1 MPLAENLGRL
11 FEVGF
16 NIGILADIQHQ
27 KYPNYFGDL
36 YSQDLEKLRLP
47 TMVRKIADAEKISDT
62 ESMKN
67 LERWSE
73 YFIQKGFIA
82 GLNFFREYI
91 KSTNWKLNL
100 RKPEILYY
108 QCSFDGDNA
117 FGSNPKDR
125 QQTTSKLL
133 SQFLSTDVLDS
144 QLNNYITKYHKK
156 GEFLQADTLILLR
169 YGRKIRIICVDLS
182 IFSIKSMEDL
192 LALDNIEVLRQM
204 LMRDIKHIRSKSVF
218 SKLRIDTGDTQ
229 DFGLEFSP
237 DLKRYFT
244 AFKRKDKETAKLIQA
259 GAYAYSFYNFLQK
272 ETDILDNS
280 KSLLFNVVGYS
291 DRNISSLCLQP
302 KNINILETC
311 ADIYQNEPKE
321 QEIKNARQEVLEKIK
336 LNAKK
341 SFQNGRKFI
350 QELSVENFQEKGD
363 KITPVVHQEK
373 IDDFFNSV
381 GIIPD
386 ELAKE
391 MDVTPKLTLRN
402 AHAELITKALKSDK
416 TYVFLTGNPGIG
428 KTTAIA
434 NFLKSHI
441 EDGFL
446 LFYVSPRTQVN
457 VDLINKFKSETGE
470 SLCSEKIF
478 GLTTNSILIKENNG
492 KPTVSYHS
500 NFRQDNFIKNTVNFI
515 HKGLVSKHPQKT
527 ARRKSRFY
535 RETQDSIKDI
545 GEKSAGVLDSICQGI
560 YTTINQNISNNIVA
574 TVSIQSLRKTSNGGD
589 TLKHLRKIFKDAYHR
604 NTGVMPEKMQEI
616 SQRIKH
622 IFIMID
628 EVTGDDSGVNFLH
641 GIKEFLKDYDLTN
654 PKLKFNTKVIVADA
668 SIVEKEVIKQHLSQT
683 SPEPDKIYFRS
694 VGANSNS
701 PLQVENF
708 DFNKQ
713 PAIAINANSYPAS
726 SLDITYKIFL
736 QCYKFNEA
744 KFKDD
749 NKQLIKTVEANILS
763 DINSYLDHPESSQIL
778 VYIQDKQK
786 LQKLIEKISK
796 SRKFEQY
803 KDYLEIHANLSDEKK
818 SKIEG
823 CKQDVKVVFM
833 TSSASRGL
841 SFPKAKIML
850 VEIPK
855 FKIER
860 NLMEIIQVIY
870 RARGEYWENNTAKT
884 LDNQPKQITFYL
896 SDRAIYYPQE
906 ENISPQEYTE
916 EQKLSLAESLLNIWN
931 ILLILKLSI
940 MTRITGA
947 GSLGMKKFMMIPIG
961 GKSISAAGNTFSSQV
976 TNLIRE
982 LKNEHRRHPQ
992 KQTLKDVYTSL
1003 TKIFSSADFVLL
1015 KDENKSKKSDS
1026 QYRSYLSLMESF
1038 NQQFSNYC
1046 NRLDKLLNFGNIET
1060 GNLTGNLLVVPIS
1073 QHRLE
1078 ETYLMKLESQI
1089 RQFANQDLVDKMKE
1103 ISRDEKDYPPN
1114 IQSAMKGSVLEF
1126 VKLLKGDINRTQW
1139 FEQNSQ
1145 NLDQYYALPL
1155 FVFMSRELMSEYF
1168 KTELEEEEETEFRTL
1183 LSKYVHYLY
1192 PAYNT
1197 LPIGRKYREFPFIVF
1212 RSYSLGEMRE
1222 KIYSDRYLLTSNEL
1236 NILNLILCRDEK
1248 V

>member
-1 MPLAENLGRL
+1 M
-11 FEVGF
+11 
-16 NIGILADIQHQ
+16 DI
-27 KYPNYFGDL
+27 
-36 YSQDLEKLRLP
+36 
-47 TMVRKIADAEKISDT
+47 
-62 ESMKN
+62 
-67 LERWSE
+67 
-73 YFIQKGFIA
+73 
-82 GLNFFREYI
+82 
-91 KSTNWKLNL
+91 
-100 RKPEILYY
+100 
-108 QCSFDGDNA
+108 
-117 FGSNPKDR
+117 
-125 QQTTSKLL
+125 
-133 SQFLSTDVLDS
+133 
-144 QLNNYITKYHKK
+144 
-156 GEFLQADTLILLR
+156 
-169 YGRKIRIICVDLS
+169 
-182 IFSIKSMEDL
+182 
-192 LALDNIEVLRQM
+192 
-204 LMRDIKHIRSKSVF
+204 
-218 SKLRIDTGDTQ
+218 
-229 DFGLEFSP
+229 
-237 DLKRYFT
+237 
-244 AFKRKDKETAKLIQA
+244 
-259 GAYAYSFYNFLQK
+259 
-272 ETDILDNS
+272 
-280 KSLLFNVVGYS
+280 
-291 DRNISSLCLQP
+291 
-302 KNINILETC
+302 
-311 ADIYQNEPKE
+311 
-321 QEIKNARQEVLEKIK
+321 
-336 LNAKK
+336 
-341 SFQNGRKFI
+341 
-350 QELSVENFQEKGD
+350 
-363 KITPVVHQEK
+363 
-373 IDDFFNSV
+373 
-381 GIIPD
+381 
-386 ELAKE
+386 
-391 MDVTPKLTLRN
+391 TPKLTLRN

-457 VDLINKFKSETGE
+457 VDLINKFKSKTDE
-470 SLCSEKIF
+470 SLCSDKIF

-500 NFRQDNFIKNTVNFI
+500 NLRQDNFIKNTVNFT

-527 ARRKSRFY
+527 AHKKSRFY
-535 RETQDSIKDI
+535 RETQDNIKDI
-545 GEKSAGVLDSICQGI
+545 GEKNAGVLDSICQGI

-589 TLKHLRKIFKDAYHR
+589 TLNHLRKIFKDAYHR
-604 NTGVMPEKMQEI
+604 NTGVIPEKMQEI

-701 PLQVENF
+701 PIQVDNF

-713 PAIAINANSYPAS
+713 PAIAINTNSYPAS
-726 SLDITYKIFL
+726 SLDITYKVFL

-763 DINSYLDHPESSQIL
+763 DINYYLDHPESSQIL

-786 LQKLIEKISK
+786 LQKLIDKISN

-803 KDYLEIHANLSDEKK
+803 KDYLQIHANLSDEKK

-855 FKIER
+855 FQIER

-906 ENISPQEYTE
+906 ENTSPQDYAE
-916 EQKLSLAESLLNIWN
+916 EKKLSLAESLLNIWD

-947 GSLGMKKFMMIPIG
+947 GSLGMKQFMMIPIG

-992 KQTLKDVYTSL
+992 KQTLQDVYTSL
-1003 TKIFSSADFVLL
+1003 RKIFSSADFVLL
-1015 KDENKSKKSDS
+1015 EDENKSKKSDS
-1026 QYRSYLSLMESF
+1026 QYRSYLSLIESF
-1038 NQQFSNYC
+1038 NQKFSHYC
-1046 NRLDKLLNFGNIET
+1046 HQLDRLLDFGNIET
-1060 GNLTGNLLVVPIS
+1060 GYVTGNLLVVPIS
-1073 QHRLE
+1073 EHRLE

-1089 RQFANQDLVDKMKE
+1089 RQFANNELVEKMKK
-1103 ISRDEKDYPPN
+1103 ISINKDYPPN
-1114 IQSAMKGSVLEF
+1114 LISAIKGSVLEF
-1126 VKLLKGDINRTQW
+1126 VELLNGDINRTQW

-1155 FVFMSRELMSEYF
+1155 FVLMNRELMSEYF
-1168 KTELEEEEETEFRTL
+1168 KEEPEEEEETEFRTL

-1197 LPIGRKYREFPFIVF
+1197 LPIGRKYREFPFIIF

-1248 V
+1248 I